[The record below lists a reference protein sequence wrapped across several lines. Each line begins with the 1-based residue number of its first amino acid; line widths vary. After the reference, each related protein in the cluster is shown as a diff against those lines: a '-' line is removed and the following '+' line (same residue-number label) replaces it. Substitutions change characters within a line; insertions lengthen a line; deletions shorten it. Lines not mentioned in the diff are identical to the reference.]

1 MKQLRIFKKSLYL
14 WIRELHLY
22 VGMFIS
28 PFILVFAIS
37 TILFNHTWKPWGDK
51 SDAKVQKTSASIEIP
66 KDVKGGAEGIE
77 QAKQILRQV
86 GVSGEINYIRHLPGE
101 NRLVIP
107 VMKPGQEITINVDLK
122 SQTAEIKRRYT
133 DIWDA
138 LFYLHKSPGAH
149 NANIRGNWFY
159 TRLWGW
165 LADTVVYLILFISI
179 SGIYMWAVIKAERK
193 IGLILLGA
201 GCLSFI
207 LMIAAFFV

>member
-1 MKQLRIFKKSLYL
+1 MKRFRILSKSLYL

-22 VGMFIS
+22 FGMFIS

-37 TILFNHTWKPWGDK
+37 AILLNHTIKPWGDP
-51 SDAKVQKTSASIEIP
+51 SDAKVQKMSLSIEIP
-66 KDVKGGAEGIE
+66 KDVKGGVEGIE
-77 QAKQILRQV
+77 PAKQIMRQV
-86 GVSGEINYIRHLPGE
+86 GLSGEINFIRHLPQE

-107 VMKPGQEITINVDLK
+107 VMKPGQNITINVDLK
-122 SQTAEIKRRYT
+122 SQTAEIERRRT

-149 NANIRGNWFY
+149 NAQIRGNWFY

-165 LADTVVYLILFISI
+165 LADTVVYLILFLSV
-179 SGIYMWAVIKAERK
+179 SGIYMWAVLKAERK
-193 IGLILLGA
+193 LGLILLGA

-207 LMIAAFFV
+207 LIISAFFV